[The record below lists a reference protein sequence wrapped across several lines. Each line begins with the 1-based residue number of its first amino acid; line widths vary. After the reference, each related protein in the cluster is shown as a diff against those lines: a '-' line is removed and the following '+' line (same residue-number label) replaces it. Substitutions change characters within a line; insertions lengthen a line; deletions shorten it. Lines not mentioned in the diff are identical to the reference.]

1 MMERHIKIKNRLFI
15 AGTIA
20 IMIVHLC
27 FGCATLE
34 SQNIG
39 RYKENP
45 EITLGFQSHQYFP
58 EYAYYYAGLIKEP
71 EAIVGIHRN
80 YRIQENSDWGS
91 SRTRWK
97 ELETTA
103 ENLKKLVDGINKNN
117 KSTSKY
123 RSGSKPSGFVLSDP
137 AGKQVGILY
146 VQTNRYF
153 QPRIRVFEDNRVNIV
168 AAAYVGPRFSAR

>member
-1 MMERHIKIKNRLFI
+1 MKRHIKIKNRLLI
-15 AGTIA
+15 AGITA
-20 IMIVHLC
+20 TMIIQFC
-27 FGCATLE
+27 IGCATPE
-34 SQNIG
+34 AQNVG

-45 EITLGFQSHQYFP
+45 EITKGFQSHRYFP
-58 EYAYYYAGLIKEP
+58 EYAYYYAGLLKEP
-71 EAIVGIHRN
+71 EAIAGIHRD

-91 SRTRWK
+91 SHTHWK

-103 ENLKKLVDGINKNN
+103 ENLKKLVDGIDKNRRSN
-117 KSTSKY
+117 SKY
-123 RSGSKPSGFVLSDP
+123 GSGSKPSGFVLTDP

-153 QPRIRVFEDNRVNIV
+153 QPRIRVFEDKRVNVV